1 MKSRIRPAGTLVS
14 TPLRLLRRP
23 SVATPQDAVTHGQAW
38 RLYRRTW
45 WLGRAR
51 RETLEWQ
58 RANADNFERSLEAMY
73 RFESRLGPLGTLWG
87 QVLRR
92 DGTTFDLGLMSCRVV
107 TDAGVQFLVDALQ
120 NLTEA
125 ENMRYHGIGTGTTAE
140 AAGQTALVTELTTG
154 YSPAS
159 TRATGSQGEQAGNAN
174 VYETIGTNTVSNT
187 FAITEHGIFS
197 QAATG
202 GGVML
207 DRSVF
212 SAVNLVNAESL
223 ATTYRLTLPSG
234 S

>member
-1 MKSRIRPAGTLVS
+1 MTSRIRAAGQLCS

-23 SVATPQDAVTHGQAW
+23 AVSTPQDAVIHGQAW

-45 WLGRAR
+45 WLSRTR

-58 RANADNFERSLEAMY
+58 RENADNFERSLEAMY
-73 RFESRLGPLGTLWG
+73 RFTNQLGPLGTLWG

-107 TDAGVQFLVDALQ
+107 TDVGVQFLVDALQ
-120 NLTEA
+120 NLTESEA
-125 ENMRYHGIGTGTTAE
+125 MRYHGIGTGGTAE
-140 AAGQTALVTELTTG
+140 AANQTALVTELTTG
-154 YSPAS
+154 YSPAN

-174 VYETIGTNTVSNT
+174 IYETIGTNTVSGA

-207 DRSVF
+207 DRSLF
-212 SAVNLVNAESL
+212 AAVNLASSESL